1 MEKNTRAEATMQ
13 DLLDPKL
20 WLTYAN
26 TIQYR
31 SDSRNEHGLD
41 PVLCSNHDEY
51 LEIELQVDHLLD
63 RQLGQPSSLRK
74 HL

>member
-1 MEKNTRAEATMQ
+1 MQIPYNTG
-13 DLLDPKL
+13 
-20 WLTYAN
+20 
-26 TIQYR
+26 